1 MKCLSENKY
10 KDFYIRDYEHHDYS
24 TITCSYMPSR
34 NEDIIIEYNDN
45 FYLFKNVHDIILTT
59 SLSEQSDW
67 FSSVEG
73 WDSFG
78 FACDEI
84 IKSDSKK
91 DLLIDIL

>member
-1 MKCLSENKY
+1 MKYISENKY
-10 KDFYIRDYEHHDYS
+10 KDFYIGDYEYHDYS

-45 FYLFKNVHDIILTT
+45 FYLFKNVHNMVSTK
-59 SLSEQSDW
+59 S
-67 FSSVEG
+67 FSSEVSDQFRT
-73 WDSFG
+73 WHSFG
-78 FACDEI
+78 FSCDEI